1 MVRNP
6 MGISEDDIVI
16 GHVGKFEYQ
25 KNYQFLLKVFSKLH
39 NLDKRYKLVLVGDG
53 SLKSEVENVGII
65 EFNGGIIVE
74 RMVS

>member
-1 MVRNP
+1 

>member
-1 MVRNP
+1 
-6 MGISEDDIVI
+6 
-16 GHVGKFEYQ
+16 
-25 KNYQFLLKVFSKLH
+25 
-39 NLDKRYKLVLVGDG
+39 LDKRYKLVLVGDG